1 MIDLTGSLTD
11 RYYSEYR
18 NYFAHTES
26 IGYYIHDEVSLVD
39 RPSSTYSWTH
49 WDGHETVIKKAF
61 NDIDR
66 YIDLDFYRTADVTE
80 AQIHIIRV
88 SPYPGIPNGVLG
100 FALGSQEGALIPSAE
115 NENLFQSVVW
125 TDYADDYK
133 TYYSKNPFLIDEG
146 GYDFDIAQW
155 VDAHTII
162 HEIGHALGLS
172 HPQSGGS
179 DDPWGQW
186 HNSSTTI
193 MSYNSDITYD
203 QWGIYADAPSW
214 TSDDIGTL
222 QQIWGPENGNRYS
235 QNISASTW
243 SDSVFINARISTANS
258 RGVFQGQQADKDH
271 WSDPVGSAITGSENG
286 ETLRGL
292 GGWDIIDGKGGNDL
306 IHGGNGR
313 DIITGGSG
321 SDEIHGDFGW
331 NTYTDQRDGST
342 DLIAIKSDQFLSNW
356 WYGSAGTSPNG
367 EKADIIEGLDSHD
380 QIKIIGVSTDQL
392 TFTEN
397 TSHRG
402 VSGIGIYANG
412 TLEAV
417 YTGGN
422 LNSGQLSNMTT
433 GDASELAMNNQ
444 IWSYWSSN
452 VAPVVM

>member
-1 MIDLTGSLTD
+1 
-11 RYYSEYR
+11 
-18 NYFAHTES
+18 
-26 IGYYIHDEVSLVD
+26 
-39 RPSSTYSWTH
+39 
-49 WDGHETVIKKAF
+49 
-61 NDIDR
+61 
-66 YIDLDFYRTADVTE
+66 
-80 AQIHIIRV
+80 
-88 SPYPGIPNGVLG
+88 
-100 FALGSQEGALIPSAE
+100 
-115 NENLFQSVVW
+115 
-125 TDYADDYK
+125 
-133 TYYSKNPFLIDEG
+133 
-146 GYDFDIAQW
+146 
-155 VDAHTII
+155 
-162 HEIGHALGLS
+162 
-172 HPQSGGS
+172 
-179 DDPWGQW
+179 
-186 HNSSTTI
+186 
-193 MSYNSDITYD
+193 MSYNSDIKYD
-203 QWGIYADAPSW
+203 QWGIFAHAPSW

-222 QQIWGPENGNRYS
+222 QQIWGPENGNRYLQS
-235 QNISASTW
+235 ITASTW

-271 WSDPVGSAITGSENG
+271 WSDPVGTSITGSENG

-356 WYGSAGTSPNG
+356 WYGSAGNSPNG

-422 LNSGQLSNMTT
+422 LDSGQISSMTT